1 MLDFC
6 ATPRHANCW
15 GSAVTPLHA
24 KGQLHAPAAVIPA
37 YPLNGRLGEQCRSTG
52 STMVARVNTRPRP
65 RHTQITLSYK
75 IVEYCISTAL
85 GTDVYSCS
93 AHRSAAV
100 QVLGWVHTCNYS
112 PGVDS
117 ASNRNEYQE
126 YFLWV
131 MAAVRRADN
140 LTTFMYRLSLNLGVS
155 TFWNPQGKSRH
166 VMGLLYLYHF
176 YIFHLHLHFHRRISI
191 NTAKKG

>member
-52 STMVARVNTRPRP
+52 STMATRVNTRPRP

-126 YFLWV
+126 YFLGGKGGQCV
-131 MAAVRRADN
+131 G
-140 LTTFMYRLSLNLGVS
+140 LTTLPPSSADCLEI
-155 TFWNPQGKSRH
+155 WEPQPPGTLRDYP
-166 VMGLLYLYHF
+166 GL
-176 YIFHLHLHFHRRISI
+176 
-191 NTAKKG
+191 